1 MVKLTHRD
9 LGGSGPPLVL
19 LHGLL
24 GSARNWQTAGTDL
37 AAHFHVF
44 ALDLR
49 NHGKSPHAGTMEYP
63 EMMADVL
70 GWLDAQGLARA
81 TLVGHSMGGK
91 IAMLLACRHPERVER
106 LVVVDIAPR
115 DYFWPGHRQ
124 SFAAMN
130 ELNLADLRS
139 RAEAEMRFEGR
150 VPSWPLRK
158 FLTTN
163 LERTSEGAWFWQIN
177 LPVVTAAL
185 PALEKNPVAI
195 GDHFAG
201 PALFLAGEKS
211 NYIEPADHAA
221 IRVHFPA
228 AEIRPIADSGHNPHM
243 EKRAEFV
250 SAVRE
255 FTGV

>member
-1 MVKLTHRD
+1 M
-9 LGGSGPPLVL
+9 
-19 LHGLL
+19 L
-24 GSARNWQTAGTDL
+24 GSSRNWQTAGTDL
-37 AAHFHVF
+37 AAHFRVF
-44 ALDLR
+44 APDLR
-49 NHGKSPHAGTMEYP
+49 NHGRSPHADTMEYP

-70 GWLDAQGLARA
+70 DWLEAQGLARA

-130 ELNLADLRS
+130 ELNLGDLRS

-163 LERTSEGAWFWQIN
+163 LERTPEGAWFWQIN
-177 LPVVTAAL
+177 LPVLTAAL
-185 PALEKNPVAI
+185 TALEKNSLAA
-195 GDHFAG
+195 GDRFAG

-211 NYIEPADHAA
+211 NYIDPADHAA
-221 IRVHFPA
+221 IRMHFPA
-228 AEIRPIADSGHNPHM
+228 AEIRAVADSGHNPHM

-250 SAVRE
+250 AAVCE
-255 FTGV
+255 FARG

>member
-1 MVKLTHRD
+1 MTLPHRD

-24 GSARNWQTAGTDL
+24 GSSRNWQTAGTDL
-37 AAHFHVF
+37 AAYFQVF
-44 ALDLR
+44 APDLR
-49 NHGKSPHAGTMEYP
+49 NHGRSPHADTMEYP

-91 IAMLLACRHPERVER
+91 IAMLLACRYPERVQR

-130 ELNLADLRS
+130 ELHLGDLRS

-163 LERTSEGAWFWQIN
+163 LERTPEGAWFWQIN

-185 PALEKNPVAI
+185 PALEKNPLAD
-195 GDHFAG
+195 GDHFTG
-201 PALFLAGEKS
+201 PTLFLAGEKS

-221 IRVHFPA
+221 IRAHFPA
-228 AEIRPIADSGHNPHM
+228 AEIRTMADSGHNPHM

-250 SAVRE
+250 AAVRK
-255 FTGV
+255 FAGG